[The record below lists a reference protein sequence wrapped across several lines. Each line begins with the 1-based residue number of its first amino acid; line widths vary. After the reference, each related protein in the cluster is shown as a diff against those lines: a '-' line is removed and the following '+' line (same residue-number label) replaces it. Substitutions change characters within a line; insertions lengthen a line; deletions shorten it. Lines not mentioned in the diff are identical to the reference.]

1 MNFDELRTSVCMQ
14 EYYYIHCIWIKI
26 YHRPFTKLSVL
37 LSEND
42 IQVAWT
48 ADIFHF
54 NLSCCGDILD

>member
-1 MNFDELRTSVCMQ
+1 MNFAELRTSVCMQ

-42 IQVAWT
+42 IQVT
-48 ADIFHF
+48 LD
-54 NLSCCGDILD
+54 CCYFSFQFIMLW